1 MSCAMCNAANHF
13 LAQLLLTCLNK
24 LTHITKHG
32 VFSFQMMY
40 LSVIYTYTLFF
51 F

>member
-1 MSCAMCNAANHF
+1 MSCAMCNAADHF

-32 VFSFQMMY
+32 VFSFQMMH

>member
-1 MSCAMCNAANHF
+1 MSCAVCNTADHF
-13 LAQLLLTCLNK
+13 LAQLLLTSLNK
-24 LTHITKHG
+24 LTHKTKHG
-32 VFSFQMMY
+32 MFSFQMIH